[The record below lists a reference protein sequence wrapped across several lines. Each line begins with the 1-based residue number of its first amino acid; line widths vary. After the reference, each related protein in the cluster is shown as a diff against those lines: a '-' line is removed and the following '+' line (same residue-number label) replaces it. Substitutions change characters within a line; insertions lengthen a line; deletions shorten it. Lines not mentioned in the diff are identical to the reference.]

1 MELRGVDSENL
12 NIRVAE
18 QHPLGAGYEVVET
31 SADTDN
37 EVAVLAQC
45 VRRQAAGYADA
56 ANRQFKR
63 IRQAGVA
70 GLCLRNRNVERLAEV
85 HCGLTGLGV
94 TNAAACN
101 EHRLLGSLDHLN
113 CLLDIVVIRYAACNV
128 MYALLEEV
136 IREVEALTLYILRK
150 RDNSGAAVCGI
161 GQDTHCVDHR
171 AHQLLRTR
179 NAVPVLGNRLEAVRS
194 GHGQVVRNL
203 ELLENR
209 IRLTGCKVIGR
220 EQQQRDV
227 IDGSGQCCGY
237 HVCCANA
244 DGRGA
249 RDDLAAV
256 VLLCVA
262 DGGVC
267 HALLVAALINSQVA
281 RILLQCLTETDYHTV
296 TEDREHAVYE
306 GFLFAVHLDV
316 LLIQEL
322 YDCLTDCHSGFA
334 HCVFLLKCFTLF
346 PCRGSFFSLPAVF
359 SFDDLSLAFERL
371 LFF

>member
-1 MELRGVDSENL
+1 
-12 NIRVAE
+12 
-18 QHPLGAGYEVVET
+18 
-31 SADTDN
+31 
-37 EVAVLAQC
+37 
-45 VRRQAAGYADA
+45 
-56 ANRQFKR
+56 
-63 IRQAGVA
+63 
-70 GLCLRNRNVERLAEV
+70 
-85 HCGLTGLGV
+85 
-94 TNAAACN
+94 
-101 EHRLLGSLDHLN
+101 
-113 CLLDIVVIRYAACNV
+113 

-150 RDNSGAAVCGI
+150 RDNSGAAVCGV
-161 GQDTHCVDHR
+161 GQDAHCVDHR

-179 NAVPVLGNRLEAVRS
+179 NAIPVLGNRLEAVRS

-209 IRLTGCKVIGR
+209 IRLTGCEVIGR

-237 HVCCANA
+237 HVRCANA
-244 DGRGA
+244 DRRGA
-249 RDDLAAV
+249 GDDLAAV

-281 RILLQCLTETDYHTV
+281 RILLQRLTETDYHAV

-316 LLIQEL
+316 LLVQEL